1 MKRRRFF
8 FADIPHFAPFL
19 WTGIFGKAQSLFWLP
34 HYKEVQLMSVKQNS
48 TEIIE
53 GTDKVV
59 REMEILSS
67 VTHKITDSV
76 GSIAQSMEEIRT
88 NSMKNL
94 DDSRDLSGKI
104 GGFKL

>member
-1 MKRRRFF
+1 M
-8 FADIPHFAPFL
+8 

-67 VTHKITDSV
+67 VTHKITDSMKSMTDSV
-76 GSIAQSMEEIRT
+76 GSIAQSMEEVRT

-94 DDSRDLSGKI
+94 DDSRDFSGKI